1 MHNCALLDALL
12 ALAEVSSGPGYC
24 RPVVVEPAS
33 APDGPFVSIRGCVRG
48 VVECVEGRGSAS
60 PDLTDLG

>member
-12 ALAEVSSGPGYC
+12 ALADVSSDPGYC

-33 APDGPFVSIRGCVRG
+33 APDGPFISIRGCV
-48 VVECVEGRGSAS
+48 VLVW
-60 PDLTDLG
+60 